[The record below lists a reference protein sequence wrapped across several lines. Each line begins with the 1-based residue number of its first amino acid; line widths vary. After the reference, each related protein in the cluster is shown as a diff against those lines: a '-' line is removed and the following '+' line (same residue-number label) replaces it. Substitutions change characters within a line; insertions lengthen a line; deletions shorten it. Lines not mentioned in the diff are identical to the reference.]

1 MHRNNAF
8 SHGVAAAQNSLI
20 VRHVYLAFTT
30 TSVEQRKWHGVHI
43 QCIPLPC
50 VTVRCDHL
58 RILIRRS
65 PSALFNSF
73 VLEIR
78 ENIMHILHIVTKMT
92 TSFVQF
98 LTFSV
103 IGNPF
108 IRLFVRV

>member
-1 MHRNNAF
+1 MAW
-8 SHGVAAAQNSLI
+8 SAYPMYSA
-20 VRHVYLAFTT
+20 
-30 TSVEQRKWHGVHI
+30 
-43 QCIPLPC
+43 PL
-50 VTVRCDHL
+50 RYGQMRHL

-65 PSALFNSF
+65 PSTFFNSF

-78 ENIMHILHIVTKMT
+78 ENITHILHIVTKMT
-92 TSFVQF
+92 TSFVKF